1 MARLVAK
8 TQLRAI
14 VVGAG
19 PAGLCAAAALSQDG
33 HRVTVLERQPGL
45 NARGNALVI
54 QPAAVKAVSHI
65 TGAHDALRRVS
76 VPNDE
81 LKWWSY
87 GADKPFAT
95 SQAVDTRFDTDRV
108 SVQKVFYD
116 LAVKNG
122 TDVRFGA
129 SVSGIRDGEDEAAVT
144 TNDGETLQADIIIG
158 ADGKCA
164 LGLVLGKELT
174 KKKALNR
181 QFANSSS
188 QTPTQT
194 PS

>member
-45 NARGNALVI
+45 STRGNALVI

-87 GADKPFAT
+87 GADKAFAT

-108 SVQKVFYD
+108 SVQKVVYD

-122 TDVRFGA
+122 TEVRFGA
-129 SVSGIRDGEDEAAVT
+129 AVSGIRDGEQEAELT
-144 TNDGETLQADIIIG
+144 TSEGETLQADVIIG
-158 ADGKCA
+158 ADGKCIYA
-164 LGLVLGKELT
+164 MTCKFTNG
-174 KKKALNR
+174 
-181 QFANSSS
+181 
-188 QTPTQT
+188 
-194 PS
+194 